1 MSSSRLVHR
10 IAAAGLT
17 PEAARTF
24 ADGLRAVAGQD
35 LAEGS
40 AKAAL
45 ITRLM
50 GAVAQAP
57 DTAPLEALWPHA
69 ELFLQAC
76 VTVAVADG
84 QYRVEEARAV
94 SQLAHRL
101 GFSARQL
108 ARLEE
113 QLFADLQA
121 RGASRLP
128 ARPATVHDAT
138 ALPEDDERTEQAA
151 RPVRPARA

>member
-1 MSSSRLVHR
+1 MGSSRLVHR
-10 IAAAGLT
+10 IAAAGLS

-35 LAEGS
+35 LADGS
-40 AKAAL
+40 AKATL
-45 ITRLM
+45 ITRLL
-50 GAVAQAP
+50 GGLPQA
-57 DTAPLEALWPHA
+57 DAAAPIEALWPHA

-76 VTVAVADG
+76 VTVAVVDG
-84 QYRVEEARAV
+84 HYRVEEARAV

-101 GFSARQL
+101 GYSARQL

-113 QLFADLQA
+113 QLFTELQA

-128 ARPATVHDAT
+128 ARAGAADDAT
-138 ALPEDDERTEQAA
+138 ALPADDERTEQA
-151 RPVRPARA
+151 PLPGGARA